1 MAAHGHR
8 KGEQASV
15 RLLALYET
23 NYSEGF
29 ETEYRGVTLQKTSED
44 TWQIADDHGALTK
57 IDTTDLDARTW
68 IDRVN
73 GVAKH
78 RTSYLKL
85 TEGQQ

>member
-1 MAAHGHR
+1 MAAHGQHQGQR
-8 KGEQASV
+8 ANL
-15 RLLALYET
+15 RLLSLYET
-23 NYSEGF
+23 DYSEDF
-29 ETEYRGVTLQKTSED
+29 QTEYRGVTLQKTSED
-44 TWQIADDHGALTK
+44 TWQITDDHGTLTK